1 MTAVFDDEGNITTF
15 VGDTI
20 LFDIHDVPTDLN
32 YTIYFRVYDKNNN
45 TVIPETAVNAD
56 YQDTVTIEIS
66 PSTTDFVSIPSGKK
80 SVTHYYGIKAC
91 NAENNVEHTQTVDGI
106 DVSQETKITFMR
118 KRVEGIIIEPTP
130 EPEPTEETTPT
141 EATEP
146 TESVEPDDDNDTDTD
161 ASSLEDIGGE

>member
-66 PSTTDFVSIPSGKK
+66 PSTTDFVSIPSGEK

-91 NAENNVEHTQTVDGI
+91 NAENDVEHTQTVDGV

-118 KRVEGIIIEPTP
+118 KRVEGIIIEP
-130 EPEPTEETTPT
+130 
-141 EATEP
+141 
-146 TESVEPDDDNDTDTD
+146 DDDDDSDTDSDTDTD
-161 ASSLEDIGGE
+161 SDIDTDADTDDDTDTDDDMQAH